1 MEQISNKFDEIYTSI
16 NADNSIPASNKQEI
30 IVCLVISIF
39 TVSLLLSLTIDLYNF
54 IPLTAN
60 ANIHGIN
67 IMFCNNIDIAT
78 NNIPFSHS

>member
-1 MEQISNKFDEIYTSI
+1 MEQISIKFDEAYTSI
-16 NADNSIPASNKQEI
+16 NADNSIAISNKHEI

-39 TVSLLLSLTIDLYNF
+39 TVSLFLSFTIALYNF

-60 ANIHGIN
+60 ANIHGMK
-67 IMFCNNIDIAT
+67 IMFCNNIDIIT